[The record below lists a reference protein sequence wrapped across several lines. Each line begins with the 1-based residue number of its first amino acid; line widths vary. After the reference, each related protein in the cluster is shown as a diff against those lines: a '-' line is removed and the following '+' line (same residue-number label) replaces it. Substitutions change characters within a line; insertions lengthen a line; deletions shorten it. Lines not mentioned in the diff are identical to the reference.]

1 MLAPFDRR
9 LCLELYLYSIKLLL
23 VYNGCVKAF
32 IHLSLMSDLSYIDGI
47 DQNVVYPPSAP
58 VSLWPENIYGT
69 LYFAE
74 TS

>member
-1 MLAPFDRR
+1 MLAPFDHR
-9 LCLELYLYSIKLLL
+9 LCLKLYLNAIKLILF
-23 VYNGCVKAF
+23 YNGCVKAF
-32 IHLSLMSDLSYIDGI
+32 VHFTLMSDLPYIDRI
-47 DQNVVYPPSAP
+47 DQKVVYPPSAP